1 VTVADRHCAK
11 WRKEI
16 EMVKFNGGVTLREF
30 KKSAVQL
37 EVLGAVQDA
46 EWRVAL
52 ERVRSWKAAR
62 SVLPFAHPML
72 AVAAGEEA

>member
-1 VTVADRHCAK
+1 MA
-11 WRKEI
+11 
-16 EMVKFNGGVTLREF
+16 KFNGGVTLREF
-30 KKSAVQL
+30 KKAAVQM

-62 SVLPFAHPML
+62 IVLPFAHPML
-72 AVAAGEEA
+72 AVAAGEEV